1 MNTGRIRH
9 CTIELK
15 IIQLD
20 LEKIVSKIEE
30 NNIAIKEILSNNEM
44 LEQAEAI
51 KELIDFNRFLLQ
63 KQKEKIGEKRRVEN
77 RLNNMLKEE
86 NQVEFQ
92 MIEDEKR
99 MEILI
104 LTFENSIAFNSAHP
118 YFSDKSFIRDL
129 LNEYLKREDYENC
142 ARIKKRLDEISLITV

>member
-30 NNIAIKEILSNNEM
+30 NNSAIKEILSNNEM

-142 ARIKKRLDEISLITV
+142 ARIKKRLDEISLINV